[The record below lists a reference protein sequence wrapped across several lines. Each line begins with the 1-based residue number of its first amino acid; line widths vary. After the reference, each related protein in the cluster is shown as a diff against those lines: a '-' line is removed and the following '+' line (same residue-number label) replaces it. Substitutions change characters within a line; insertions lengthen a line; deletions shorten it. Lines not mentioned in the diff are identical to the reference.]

1 MKNAKQ
7 TNSLIELPVQLYRL
21 FTTEPTAPRIY
32 AIGARGYLVDYDEF
46 KAWKPPPK
54 VTKKKTRL

>member
-1 MKNAKQ
+1 MDSTTETVTAKPR
-7 TNSLIELPVQLYRL
+7 LIELPVQLYRL

-46 KAWKPPPK
+46 KAWKPPEK
-54 VTKKKTRL
+54 AKKK

>member
-1 MKNAKQ
+1 VKPR
-7 TNSLIELPVQLYRL
+7 LIELPVQLYRL

-46 KAWKPPPK
+46 KAWKPPEK
-54 VTKKKTRL
+54 AKKK